1 MNVLAAGAIIFDAIK
16 EKNTC
21 IGRKN
26 RTSRGQGKKQFRA
39 KRSHGEGVGS

>member
-1 MNVLAAGAIIFDAIK
+1 MNVLAASAIIFDAIK
-16 EKNTC
+16 EKTC

-39 KRSHGEGVGS
+39 KRSHGEG